1 METVIPEVIE
11 VSNMINYTA
20 LLDRLVANSELTVQL
35 LQLIGTGA
43 VFVMVVLLCYFAY
56 KFFRIF
62 F

>member
-35 LQLIGTGA
+35 LQLIGSGA

>member
-43 VFVMVVLLCYFAY
+43 VFLMVVALCYFAY